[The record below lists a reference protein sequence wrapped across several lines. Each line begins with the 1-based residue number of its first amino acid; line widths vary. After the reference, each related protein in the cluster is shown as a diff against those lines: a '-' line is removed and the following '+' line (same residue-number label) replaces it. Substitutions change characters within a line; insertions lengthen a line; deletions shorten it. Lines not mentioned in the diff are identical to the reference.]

1 MKVNRSHSVSDSPI
15 GIKPRQ
21 SHFILWIM
29 IYQQGMGINPAEKEE
44 TGENEAENEIEVPN
58 IAKQCFMDLKNTVLK
73 HLDFGTSYLFARD
86 FVIEH

>member
-21 SHFILWIM
+21 SHIILCIM

-44 TGENEAENEIEVPN
+44 TGENEAENEIEVPITLLN
-58 IAKQCFMDLKNTVLK
+58 ILPWNLRIQILSILMLVL
-73 HLDFGTSYLFARD
+73 HICL
-86 FVIEH
+86 

>member
-1 MKVNRSHSVSDSPI
+1 
-15 GIKPRQ
+15 
-21 SHFILWIM
+21 M

-58 IAKQCFMDLKNTVLK
+58 IAKQCFMDPKNTVLK

>member
-1 MKVNRSHSVSDSPI
+1 MKVNRSNSVSDSTI

-21 SHFILWIM
+21 SHFIHWIM

-58 IAKQCFMDLKNTVLK
+58 IAK
-73 HLDFGTSYLFARD
+73 
-86 FVIEH
+86 

>member
-1 MKVNRSHSVSDSPI
+1 MKVNRSHSVTNSPI
-15 GIKPRQ
+15 GIKPTQ

-58 IAKQCFMDLKNTVLK
+58 IAEHVAMDLKNTDLK
-73 HLDFGTSYLFARD
+73 HLDFGTSYLFVRD
-86 FVIEH
+86 FLNEH

>member
-15 GIKPRQ
+15 EIKQRQ

-58 IAKQCFMDLKNTVLK
+58 IAKQCFMDLKNTVFK
-73 HLDFGTSYLFARD
+73 DLDFGTSYLCL
-86 FVIEH
+86 